1 MQILRMVLVLAVVGY
16 AGYLAWPF
24 VSPLLEGADATAAV
38 TRAFAEA
45 GAEGVTPALLWIGA
59 VVLYLIAAALLGAGN
74 PRAVVAYFLGFM
86 ADAVLRLALERSRGA
101 PDVAARSEAALVEG
115 GPKSL
120 PVDMGSSLGVDP
132 LWLVLAGLVGLGLVI
147 FLATRRVRQA
157 RASGA
162 LA

>member
-1 MQILRMVLVLAVVGY
+1 MQILRMILVLAVVGY

-24 VSPLLEGADATAAV
+24 VSPLLEGAGPAAAV

-45 GAEGVTPALLWIGA
+45 GADGFTSALLWIGA

-74 PRAVVAYFLGFM
+74 PRAALAYFLGFM
-86 ADAVLRLALERSRGA
+86 ADAVLRLALARSGGA
-101 PDVAARSEAALVEG
+101 PDIAARSEAALVEG

-132 LWLVLAGLVGLGLVI
+132 LWLMLAGLVALGLVI
-147 FLATRRVRQA
+147 FFATRRVR
-157 RASGA
+157 RTRPSGA

>member
-1 MQILRMVLVLAVVGY
+1 MQILRMILVLAVAGY

-24 VSPLLEGADATAAV
+24 VSPLLEGADPAAAV

-45 GAEGVTPALLWIGA
+45 GADGFTSALLWIGA
-59 VVLYLIAAALLGAGN
+59 VVLYQIAAALLGAGN
-74 PRAVVAYFLGFM
+74 PRAALAYFLGFM
-86 ADAVLRLALERSRGA
+86 ADAVLRLALDRSGGA

-132 LWLVLAGLVGLGLVI
+132 LWLMLAGLVGLGLVI
-147 FLATRRVRQA
+147 FFATRRVR
-157 RASGA
+157 RTRPSGA
-162 LA
+162 FA

>member
-1 MQILRMVLVLAVVGY
+1 MQILRMILVLAVVGY

-24 VSPLLEGADATAAV
+24 VSPLLEGADPAAAV

-45 GAEGVTPALLWIGA
+45 GADGFTSALLWIGA

-74 PRAVVAYFLGFM
+74 PRAALAYFLGFM
-86 ADAVLRLALERSRGA
+86 ADAVLRLALARSGGG
-101 PDVAARSEAALVEG
+101 PDIAARSEAALVEG

-132 LWLVLAGLVGLGLVI
+132 LWLMLAGLVALGLVI
-147 FLATRRVRQA
+147 FFATRRVR
-157 RASGA
+157 RSRPSGA